1 MTRAARIL
9 LFLCAAAIPAAAQTI
24 NVDFVRSIV
33 AAPRSPRIAMIEGNS
48 TVHLFDVSA
57 AQPKRVLTLGSA
69 VFDKHFEDAIVESLH
84 WSADGHFLELEL
96 SDGDESTLA
105 LVLDVACKRESPVVV
120 KAGRHDALTATWSVA
135 GHRLYAIPAGEDL
148 PAEENGVYVFDP
160 ETGKSTALARGLD
173 VAGPLEAAEKRL
185 WTRIAVSVDDAI
197 RYRLISIDL
206 DSGAVTR
213 VAP

>member
-1 MTRAARIL
+1 MSGLAGIL
-9 LFLCAAAIPAAAQTI
+9 LVVAAAVPAAAQAV

-33 AAPRSPRIAMIEGNS
+33 AARGSSRMAMIEGSS

-57 AQPKRVLTLGSA
+57 AEPRRMLTLGPS
-69 VFDKHFEDAIVESLH
+69 VFDKHFEDAVVESLH

-96 SDGDESTLA
+96 SDGDESGLA
-105 LVLDVACKRESPVVV
+105 LVLDVACGKESPVAVR
-120 KAGRHDALTATWSVA
+120 AGKHDAATATWSVA
-135 GHRLYAIPAGEDL
+135 GHRLYAIPAGQDL
-148 PAEENGVYVFDP
+148 PAEEDGVYVFDP
-160 ETGKSTALARGLD
+160 ESGKTAALARGLD

-185 WTRIAVSVDDAI
+185 WTRIAVSVGEAV